1 MKINIK
7 RPLVVFAAGLIL
19 VGASSVGATRAA
31 VKLQDDLNQVDF
43 NSSKLTVSVLEERD
57 GEYVTA
63 SDGQL
68 QFTNLQEDF
77 HIGQKYTEN
86 VKILNNSPGGYD
98 EYVRASVRKSW
109 VIDGVKDTNLN
120 PDAIVLGF
128 ADGWIETDK
137 TDEGAIYYYDSPIKA
152 NDEEHDY
159 SVPLITSVKVDNLVW
174 DYVKTEAVNDDKTVV
189 RNSYSYG
196 EHTMVVELKVDAI
209 QAHNGAEA
217 MRGAWGVKAV
227 IDENG
232 KITKVNGSSK
242 YAE

>member
-19 VGASSVGATRAA
+19 VGASSVGATRATI
-31 VKLQDDLNQVDF
+31 KYQDDLEQVDF
-43 NSSKLTVSVLEERD
+43 NSSKLSVSVLEERN
-57 GEYVTA
+57 GEYTA
-63 SDGQL
+63 TSDGALEFADL
-68 QFTNLQEDF
+68 QKDF

-86 VKILNNSPGGYD
+86 VLILNDSTGGYD

-109 VIDGVKDTNLN
+109 VIDGVKDTQLD

-137 TDEGAIYYYDSPIKA
+137 TDEGAIYYYDSPVKA

-159 SVPLITSVKVDNLVW
+159 SVPLITSVMVDNTVW
-174 DYVKTEAVNDDKTVV
+174 DYVETKAVEGKTSVV
-189 RNSYSYG
+189 RNYYSYG
-196 EHTMVVELKVDAI
+196 NHTMVVELKVDAI
-209 QAHNGAEA
+209 QAHNGVEA
-217 MRGAWGVKAV
+217 MRGAWGVNAV

-242 YAE
+242 YAK